1 LFQAVDQDA
10 AACLRAFL
18 LVIEPAAPE
27 LRETIIASIAQHW
40 GVEAFVE
47 CARALSAGEEHTSS
61 PIFQYCENEEKCMF
75 NVYTRAKTMQFNWG
89 RSPAGAA
96 GGPAPGATV
105 RPAPAMRSYLP

>member
-1 LFQAVDQDA
+1 
-10 AACLRAFL
+10 
-18 LVIEPAAPE
+18 
-27 LRETIIASIAQHW
+27 
-40 GVEAFVE
+40 
-47 CARALSAGEEHTSS
+47 
-61 PIFQYCENEEKCMF
+61 MF